1 MCEQT
6 FTGHC
11 ALNFVDHY
19 EVLGVPQDATLAEIR
34 SAYRRAAQLCHPD
47 RNAGNLRAEAR
58 FKALGSAYR
67 VLRQPTLRQ
76 AFDRE
81 IGLGGAWKPWYGAA
95 EQADIEPGRTPSP
108 AEFEAMAI
116 QLAGSHRWNAS
127 RIAARLAVLGCPYQS
142 AWQISWRA
150 RYQVLNESL
159 ERMSRRHAADIRE
172 GGRPVP
178 ATAPAAAR
186 PDAKAPVAAQPHAV
200 ARASRASSAPTP
212 SEALVEY
219 RPSVWATRIRR
230 LRSMLFGIA
239 RLLGFEPPRMAREH
253 RKMLQIEYARRQPR
267 SGPR

>member
-1 MCEQT
+1 
-6 FTGHC
+6 
-11 ALNFVDHY
+11 LNYVDLY

-47 RNAGNLRAEAR
+47 RNAGNPRAEAR

-95 EQADIEPGRTPSP
+95 EQAEIEPGRIPSP
-108 AEFEAMAI
+108 EEFEAMAI
-116 QLAGSHRWNAS
+116 QLAASHRWNAA
-127 RIAARLAVLGCPYQS
+127 RIAARLAGLGCSYQS

-159 ERMSRRHAADIRE
+159 ERMTRRDAESRD

-178 ATAPAAAR
+178 ATARQAAPSHAIAR
-186 PDAKAPVAAQPHAV
+186 PSGPSPASTPAP
-200 ARASRASSAPTP
+200 
-212 SEALVEY
+212 ALVAY
-219 RPSVWATRIRR
+219 QPSVWATRIRR
-230 LRSMLFGIA
+230 LRGVLFGIA

-267 SGPR
+267 PGRG